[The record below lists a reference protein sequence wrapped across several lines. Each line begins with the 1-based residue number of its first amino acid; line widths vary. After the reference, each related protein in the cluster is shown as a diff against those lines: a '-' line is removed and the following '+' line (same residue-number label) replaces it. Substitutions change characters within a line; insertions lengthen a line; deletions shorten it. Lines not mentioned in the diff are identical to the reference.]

1 MAEAVETAGVP
12 GRRRRAPG
20 MSADERRS
28 MIVKAALPLVAEYG
42 AGVTT
47 AKVARA
53 AGIGE
58 ATIFRVFEDKE
69 ALLAA
74 CVAEALRPDALLASL
89 AAVPLHRPLAERLVE
104 ALDAMREHLS
114 RIGAVIGALHATG
127 HLRGREAPKSG
138 GTGSKPEPASEPES
152 ASEPEP
158 ASEPGLASGSAPT
171 VPGSREEAL
180 AAPLA
185 AVAALFEPER
195 DRLRVAPEA
204 LARVFLTLSRA
215 SAAEAGDDG
224 RMPGALSPREL
235 VDLFLHGALG
245 DER

>member
-104 ALDAMREHLS
+104 ALEAMREHLA

-127 HLRGREAPKSG
+127 HLRGREAPRAGGSG
-138 GTGSKPEPASEPES
+138 SGPAP
-152 ASEPEP
+152 
-158 ASEPGLASGSAPT
+158 ASGSGTAPT

-195 DRLRVAPEA
+195 DRLRMAPEA

-215 SAAEAGDDG
+215 SAAEAGDEA
-224 RMPGALSPREL
+224 RMPGVLSPREL

-245 DER
+245 DDR

>member
-1 MAEAVETAGVP
+1 
-12 GRRRRAPG
+12 
-20 MSADERRS
+20 

-104 ALDAMREHLS
+104 ALEAMREHLS

-127 HLRGREAPKSG
+127 HLRGRETPRAG
-138 GTGSKPEPASEPES
+138 GAGSDP
-152 ASEPEP
+152 
-158 ASEPGLASGSAPT
+158 ASGSAAI

-215 SAAEAGDDG
+215 SAADAGDDG

-235 VDLFLHGALG
+235 VDLFLHGALA

>member
-12 GRRRRAPG
+12 VRRRRAPG

-127 HLRGREAPKSG
+127 RLRGREAPKSG
-138 GTGSKPEPASEPES
+138 GTGS
-152 ASEPEP
+152 EPEP
-158 ASEPGLASGSAPT
+158 APEPEPASGSAPT
-171 VPGSREEAL
+171 MPGSREEAL

>member
-12 GRRRRAPG
+12 VRRRRAPG

-104 ALDAMREHLS
+104 ALEAMREHLS

-127 HLRGREAPKSG
+127 HLRGRETPRAG
-138 GTGSKPEPASEPES
+138 GAGSQPDP
-152 ASEPEP
+152 
-158 ASEPGLASGSAPT
+158 ASGSAAI

-224 RMPGALSPREL
+224 RIPGALSPREL

>member
-1 MAEAVETAGVP
+1 
-12 GRRRRAPG
+12 
-20 MSADERRS
+20 

-53 AGIGE
+53 ASIGE

-104 ALDAMREHLS
+104 ALEAMREHLS

-127 HLRGREAPKSG
+127 HLRGRETPRAG
-138 GTGSKPEPASEPES
+138 GAGSQPDQVSEPD
-152 ASEPEP
+152 P
-158 ASEPGLASGSAPT
+158 ASGSAAI

>member
-28 MIVKAALPLVAEYG
+28 MIVTAALPLVAEYG

-58 ATIFRVFEDKE
+58 ATIFRVFADKE

-89 AAVPLHRPLAERLVE
+89 AAVSLHRPLAERLVE

-127 HLRGREAPKSG
+127 HLRGREAPRAGGSG
-138 GTGSKPEPASEPES
+138 PD
-152 ASEPEP
+152 
-158 ASEPGLASGSAPT
+158 LNSGQGPSAP
-171 VPGSREEAL
+171 GDREEAL

-204 LARVFLTLSRA
+204 LARVFLTLSRDT
-215 SAAEAGDDG
+215 AAEAGDDG
-224 RMPGALSPREL
+224 RKPGALSTREL

>member
-138 GTGSKPEPASEPES
+138 GTGSKPEPASEPE
-152 ASEPEP
+152 P
-158 ASEPGLASGSAPT
+158 ASGSAAT

-224 RMPGALSPREL
+224 CMPGALSPREL

>member
-1 MAEAVETAGVP
+1 
-12 GRRRRAPG
+12 
-20 MSADERRS
+20 

-127 HLRGREAPKSG
+127 HLRGCEAPRAG
-138 GTGSKPEPASEPES
+138 GPGSEPGLASEPGPVSKPEPASEPGA
-152 ASEPEP
+152 ASSP
-158 ASEPGLASGSAPT
+158 S

-215 SAAEAGDDG
+215 SAVEAGDEE
-224 RMPGALSPREL
+224 RMLGALSPREL

>member
-1 MAEAVETAGVP
+1 MAEAVETAGTSEAPV
-12 GRRRRAPG
+12 RRRRAPG

-58 ATIFRVFEDKE
+58 ATIFRVFEDKD

-74 CVAEALRPDALLASL
+74 CVAEALRPDALLAAL
-89 AAVPLHRPLAERLVE
+89 AAVSLHQPLADRLAE

-114 RIGAVIGALHATG
+114 RIGSVIGALHATG
-127 HLRGREAPKSG
+127 HLRGREARAAG
-138 GTGSKPEPASEPES
+138 DADAGAPA
-152 ASEPEP
+152 
-158 ASEPGLASGSAPT
+158 
-171 VPGSREEAL
+171 PGSRAEAL

-185 AVAALFEPER
+185 AVTTLFEPER
-195 DRLRVAPEA
+195 ERLRMAPEA
-204 LARVFLTLSRA
+204 LARVFLALSQA
-215 SAAEAGDDG
+215 TAAEAGDDAG
-224 RMPGALSPREL
+224 RQGALGTREL
-235 VDLFLHGALG
+235 VELFLHGAFG
-245 DER
+245 GEGR